1 MRLLKANEIEVKI
14 KQVKQNGLVALL
26 YKTARTDMDIMD
38 EEFGPENW
46 QCAYEEIKGNLYC
59 KIGVLATGRDDW
71 VWKQDCGIESREDG
85 EGNEKK
91 GEASDAFKRA
101 GFKWGIGRE
110 LYTAPFIWI
119 SADHVEIKQFG
130 QKYTCNEKFSVKEI
144 KYNDNREI
152 IALEIV
158 NSKGRVVYTFG
169 TKTPVKTEKIA
180 PKTKEIHFDA
190 PETDSVMFNA
200 PVHSFPDDWM
210 SVNAF
215 AGEMERCNDVTEIS
229 KILNGQKGNPK
240 INELIKLASA
250 RKAQILNDLQM
261 GE

>member
-1 MRLLKANEIEVKI
+1 MRLLKANEIEVKV

-26 YKTARTDMDIMD
+26 YKTARTDMDLLD

-46 QCAYEEIKGNLYC
+46 QCAYEEIKGNMYC
-59 KIGVLATGRDDW
+59 KIGVLPMGRDEW

-119 SADHVEIKQFG
+119 SSDYIEIKQFG
-130 QKYTCNEKFSVKEI
+130 QKYTCNEKFSVSKIE
-144 KYNDNREI
+144 YNDNREI

-158 NSKGRVVYTFG
+158 NGKGKTVYTFG
-169 TKTPVKTEKIA
+169 TKTPLKTEKPT
-180 PKTKEIHFDA
+180 PKKADAIEDLVGDEILFVA
-190 PETDSVMFNA
+190 T
-200 PVHSFPDDWM
+200 PVHQDDWM

-215 AGEMERCNDVTEIS
+215 RGEAERCNDLTELQ
-229 KILNGQKGNPK
+229 KMVNGQKGNPNLGEIVK
-240 INELIKLASA
+240 IAAQRKLE
-250 RKAQILNDLQM
+250 ILDKLQM
-261 GE
+261 EA